1 MCAIVEDYA
10 NQVATEREK
19 KAVQKANRQAI
30 IKGIRG
36 GILTKDNI
44 SIMYPQIRESDIDE
58 LYIAAQKPARGRKAA
73 KA

>member
-1 MCAIVEDYA
+1 MCAIVEEYA

-36 GILTKDNI
+36 GILTKENI
-44 SIMYPQIRESDIDE
+44 SVMYPQIKDTDIDE
-58 LYIAAQKPARGRKAA
+58 LYLAAQKHVRRKKAA
-73 KA
+73 NS